1 VPSSELEKLVN
12 VNEKRL
18 NVGEVLKSELGIVLY
33 ACLADPTKGR
43 EVVELWRRAG
53 WRNGTRRVQEEKHRT
68 A

>member
-1 VPSSELEKLVN
+1 MLSSELEKLVN

-33 ACLADPTKGR
+33 TCPTDSMKGR
-43 EVVELWRRAG
+43 EVIELWRRAG
-53 WRNGTRRVQEEKHRT
+53 WRNGTRRVQEEKYCT